1 MQITLSIGEVIAF
14 FGVLISAL
22 SVFGGLLFAL
32 WRRIVKNS
40 DNLSSYKL
48 YVAERYASI
57 EHISGMEQKLIASEE
72 RTLAAIN
79 NLTSRIDRMLTRWET
94 RDN

>member
-1 MQITLSIGEVIAF
+1 MEITLSIGEVIAF
-14 FGVLISAL
+14 FGLLISAL
-22 SVFGGLLFAL
+22 SVFGGMLFAL
-32 WRRIVKNS
+32 WRKIVKNAE
-40 DNLSSYKL
+40 DLATYRL

-79 NLTSRIDRMLTRWET
+79 NLTSRIDRMLTRWE
-94 RDN
+94 NNSH